1 MKGYILLT
9 LCAVLGL
16 AAAAAGPSM
25 TLTSPS
31 FADGA
36 RIPKLFTCDG
46 GDRSPALAWSNVPE
60 GARSL
65 VLVCD
70 DPDAPVGDW
79 VHWLLMDIP
88 ATENGIAE
96 NGTFSKSTV
105 GQNSWKKNA
114 YGGPCPPPGKAHRYI
129 FTLYALDTWLALP
142 AATTRNDMER
152 RIQGHILAV
161 ARLTGTYG
169 R

>member
-1 MKGYILLT
+1 MKVFILLT
-9 LCAVLGL
+9 LCGVLAL
-16 AAAAAGPSM
+16 AAVAAGPSM
-25 TLTSPS
+25 TLASPS

-46 GDRSPALAWSNVPE
+46 GDRSPALAWSHVPE

-70 DPDAPVGDW
+70 DPDAPAGDW

-88 ATENGIAE
+88 ATEKGVAE

-129 FTLYALDTWLALP
+129 FTLYALDTWLAP
-142 AATTRNDMER
+142 PATTTRDDMER
-152 RIQGHILAV
+152 MIQGHILAV